1 METALSGRR
10 IVVLGASSGIGR
22 AVATCALAGG
32 ARVLVAARRT
42 DRLREVA
49 AAGDGVAVECD
60 VRDAADRRHLADV
73 AAHELGTVDAFVY
86 MAARVPM
93 VMMVDESPEGWA
105 DLFAT
110 NASGA
115 FLTFAALRRLLT
127 DNAIV
132 AYAASSGVSAPYH
145 GRGAYTVSKAALD
158 EGVRALRIEH
168 PQLRFTRFV
177 LDAVAGTEAAAS
189 DDPVLTAE
197 LTREWVRRGRVLDGY
212 LQVDEV
218 GAVLAEMLATMFATG
233 ARIDEVALNGP
244 GQPIALPFEMADVVA
259 AVSGFRPD
267 D

>member
-22 AVATCALAGG
+22 AVATCALGGG
-32 ARVLVAARRT
+32 ARVVVASRRI

-60 VRDAADRRHLADV
+60 VRDAAERRRLADV
-73 AAHELGTVDAFVY
+73 AAHELGALDALVY

-93 VMMVDESPEGWA
+93 VMMADESPDGWA

-115 FLTFAALRRLLT
+115 FLTFAALRPLLT
-127 DNAIV
+127 DDAIV
-132 AYAASSGVSAPYH
+132 AYAASSGVGAPYH

-168 PQLRFTRFV
+168 PRLRFTRFV

-189 DDPVLTAE
+189 DDPALAAQLTP
-197 LTREWVRRGRVLDGY
+197 EWVRRGRVLDQY
-212 LQVDEV
+212 LQVEEV
-218 GAVLAEMLATMFATG
+218 GVIFAEMLATMFATG